1 MPLNTGC
8 QVFLAYLLDL
18 ALGEPRRLPH
28 PVMLMGKAIEILE
41 RLMRLVAKSP
51 AMLRGAGAVTASVV
65 VGGSWLLTF
74 FILHWSYSLSHWL
87 GTALSIWLIYTTM
100 ATRGLADAAGEVY
113 SALKN
118 GELPEARRKV
128 GWIVGRD
135 TNSMDSRN
143 VTRAT
148 VETVAEN
155 IVDGIISPMFY
166 ALIGGAP
173 LAMAYRAVNT
183 LDSMLGYKNERYIDF
198 GKASAHLDDLVNY
211 VPARLTG
218 LLILAAAFLLRMSPK
233 RALAAILRDSRSHP
247 SPNSGIP
254 EAAVAGSL
262 GVRLGGLNYYHGRES
277 FRAYMGEDL
286 VSLKPNHIR
295 QTIKLMYLTSVLM
308 TVAGLFIYLTIN
320 YFLTGNFKS

>member
-1 MPLNTGC
+1 MLLNAGC

-18 ALGEPRRLPH
+18 ALGDPRWLPH
-28 PVMLMGKAIEILE
+28 PVVFLGKAIEFLE
-41 RLMRLVAKSP
+41 RLFRLAVKSP
-51 AMLRGAGAVTASVV
+51 VLLRAAGALTAAVIM
-65 VGGSWLLTF
+65 GGSWLLTF
-74 FILHWSYSLSHWL
+74 FLLRWAGSLNQLL
-87 GTALSIWLIYTTM
+87 GTALSVWLIYTTL
-100 ATRGLADAAGEVY
+100 AARGLAGAAQEVHT
-113 SALKN
+113 ALIK
-118 GELPEARRKV
+118 GDLGEARRKV

-135 TNSMDSRN
+135 TEGMDPGN

-155 IVDGIISPMFY
+155 IVDGVISPMFY

-173 LAMAYRAVNT
+173 LTMAYRAVNT

-198 GKASAHLDDLVNY
+198 GRASARLDDLANY
-211 VPARLTG
+211 IPARLTG
-218 LLILAAAFLLRMSPK
+218 LLLLAAAFLLRMRPK
-233 RALAAILRDSRSHP
+233 RALTAIIRDSRRHP

-262 GVRLGGLNYYHGRES
+262 GVRLGGLNFYQGRES

-286 VSLKPNHIR
+286 VPLEPVHIR

-308 TVAGLFIYLTIN
+308 AAAGLLIFMSGALN
-320 YFLTGNFKS
+320 